1 MEMEAK
7 DARSDDLRE
16 LLWKVRGGLAIVG
29 EPAPQSSLSL
39 HSLQTRGA
47 MSNRVTLEIFSD
59 YI

>member
-1 MEMEAK
+1 MTRCVSIRRL
-7 DARSDDLRE
+7 ARTP
-16 LLWKVRGGLAIVG
+16 WKARGRLAIVG
-29 EPAPQSSLSL
+29 KLAMNLTPL